1 MDLNTKIAER
11 RAALQREQAAEIE
24 LRRSE
29 ERAQAQLRQAEEK
42 AIQESVQKE
51 AEQQIQAIESRLQ
64 GSATT
69 EQDEPVSPAAQKKV
83 DAHIRSLANK
93 RFTKGENWT
102 QGLLLGGCVI
112 GFFIAWWV
120 GVGLLVL
127 AGYYITKVTERHEA
141 EIRAEIKKGT

>member
-11 RAALQREQAAEIE
+11 RAELQREEAAEIE

-64 GSATT
+64 GSATA

-93 RFTKGENWT
+93 RFTKSENWKL
-102 QGLLLGGCVI
+102 GLLVFCCVI
-112 GFFIAWWV
+112 GFFMAWWA
-120 GVGLLVL
+120 GVGMLIWTCIYS
-127 AGYYITKVTERHEA
+127 AKVTERHEA